1 MRFRMTTLS
10 RLKFVPAPTGGN
22 PLVRKRERFCQRL
35 EEQARVLDEPDATKS
50 DRRYRKQ
57 PDGSRKLVETDVKIR
72 SWAKPTGGS
81 GYVFV
86 PRINSRPV
94 EFSDGRTGIA
104 VESME
109 QLREV
114 IDTLMTATRAGEL
127 DQFIAPAKAQLPE
140 HIQAAKSAVKKRKAA

>member
-1 MRFRMTTLS
+1 MNALS
-10 RLKFVPAPTGGN
+10 KLKFVAAPTGGN
-22 PLVRKRERFCQRL
+22 PLARKRERFCQRL
-35 EEQARVLDEPDATKS
+35 AEQARVLDEPDATKS
-50 DRRYRKQ
+50 GRRYQ
-57 PDGSRKLVETDVKIR
+57 TESDGSRKLVQKDVRIR
-72 SWAKPTGGS
+72 SWAKPTGAG

-86 PRINSRPV
+86 PRINGKPV

-127 DQFIAPAKAQLPE
+127 DQFIAPTRAQLPE
-140 HIQAAKSAVKKRKAA
+140 HMQAAKSAARKRKAA